1 MLFKASVSL
10 LIFCKCGVKIS
21 TISPFMFVKISFM
34 YLGVSLWVAYIFT
47 AGVQPQQPGIQSEE
61 MNGVGE

>member
-10 LIFCKCGVKIS
+10 LIFYLNDLSTVVSVVLKS
-21 TISPFMFVKISFM
+21 PTISAFMFVKISFM

-47 AGVQPQQPGIQSEE
+47 IVLFLGSIP
-61 MNGVGE
+61 

>member
-10 LIFCKCGVKIS
+10 LIFYLNDLSTVVSVVLKS
-21 TISPFMFVKISFM
+21 PTISHFMFVKISFM

-47 AGVQPQQPGIQSEE
+47 IVLFLGSIP
-61 MNGVGE
+61 

>member
-10 LIFCKCGVKIS
+10 LIFYLNDLSTVVSVVLKS
-21 TISPFMFVKISFM
+21 PTISPFMFVKISFM

-47 AGVQPQQPGIQSEE
+47 IVLFLGSIP
-61 MNGVGE
+61 